1 MAPRAT
7 WKGTL
12 KLGFLSCP
20 VALYTAVGEGDEI
33 HFNMVNR
40 RTGHRLRRLFVDA
53 ETGEPVER
61 DQQVKGYEVDTDR
74 YVVLTEEEIEAAIPD
89 STKTIEIESFVPR
102 DRVDR
107 VAIDRPYYLAP
118 TDAVGAE
125 AFAVIRA
132 ACEKAGAVGIGRTV
146 LFRRDRVVMLCP
158 EGPGFLANLLHFE
171 YEMRDEAQAF
181 DDIPAM
187 KITGEM
193 LDLAKH
199 IIGQKKGRFD
209 PAKFEDRYETA
220 LMELI
225 RAKQRGETIKPPA
238 APKRGQVIDLMAALR
253 ESAGVSAKPG
263 RKSSAKSGK
272 SSTKP
277 KKSAAKG
284 NAAPAA
290 RSTRRK
296 AG

>member
-1 MAPRAT
+1 
-7 WKGTL
+7 
-12 KLGFLSCP
+12 
-20 VALYTAVGEGDEI
+20 
-33 HFNMVNR
+33 
-40 RTGHRLRRLFVDA
+40 
-53 ETGEPVER
+53 
-61 DQQVKGYEVDTDR
+61 VKGYEVDTDR

-89 STKTIEIESFVPR
+89 STKTIEIDAFVPR
-102 DRVDR
+102 AQVDR

-132 ACEKAGAVGIGRTV
+132 ACEKAGMVGIGRTV

-181 DDIPAM
+181 DDIPNV
-187 KITGEM
+187 KIAGEM

-199 IIGQKKGRFD
+199 IIGQKKGKFE
-209 PAKFEDRYETA
+209 PETFEDRYETA

-225 RAKQRGETIKPPA
+225 RAKQRGETIKAPA

-253 ESAGVSAKPG
+253 ESAGVA
-263 RKSSAKSGK
+263 AKSGRK
-272 SSTKP
+272 T
-277 KKSAAKG
+277 AAKSK
-284 NAAPAA
+284 PAA
-290 RSTRRK
+290 KSKTAAKTKRKASTASTTRRK
-296 AG
+296 AS

>member
-1 MAPRAT
+1 MASRAT

-20 VALYTAVGEGDEI
+20 VALYTAVGGGDEI

-53 ETGEPVER
+53 ETGKPVER

-89 STKTIEIESFVPR
+89 STKTIEIEAFVPR
-102 DRVDR
+102 GQVDR

-118 TDAVGAE
+118 ADAVGAE

-181 DDIPAM
+181 GDIPTI
-187 KITGEM
+187 KIAGEM

-199 IIGQKKGRFD
+199 IIGQKKGKFEPD
-209 PAKFEDRYETA
+209 KFEDRYETA
-220 LMELI
+220 LLELI
-225 RAKQRGETIKPPA
+225 RAKQRGETIKPPP
-238 APKRGQVIDLMAALR
+238 APKRGQVIDLLAALR
-253 ESAGVSAKPG
+253 ESAGATAKTG
-263 RKSSAKSGK
+263 RKSTAKSK
-272 SSTKP
+272 T
-277 KKSAAKG
+277 AAKSKRK
-284 NAAPAA
+284 APAA
-290 RSTRRK
+290 RAPRRK
-296 AG
+296 AS

>member
-1 MAPRAT
+1 MAPRAN

-12 KLGFLSCP
+12 KLGFLTCP
-20 VALYTAVGEGDEI
+20 VALYTAVGGGDEI

-40 RTGHRLRRLFVDA
+40 RTGHRLRRLFVDS

-61 DQQVKGYEVDTDR
+61 DQQVKGYEVDAER
-74 YVVLTEEEIEAAIPD
+74 YIVLTEEEIEAAIPD
-89 STKTIEIESFVPR
+89 STKTIEIEAFVPR
-102 DRVDR
+102 DQVDR

-125 AFAVIRA
+125 AFSVIRT
-132 ACEKAGAVGIGRTV
+132 ACEKAGVVGIGRTV
-146 LFRRDRVVMLCP
+146 LFRRDRVLMLCP

-181 DDIPAM
+181 DDIPEF

-199 IIGQKKGRFD
+199 IIGQKMGAFD
-209 PAKFEDRYETA
+209 PARFEDRYETA

-225 RAKQRGETIKPPA
+225 RAKQRGETIKPAA
-238 APKRGQVIDLMAALR
+238 APKRGKVIDLLAALR
-253 ESAGVSAKPG
+253 ESAGVIPAKSG
-263 RKSSAKSGK
+263 RKSAATSASK
-272 SSTKP
+272 SSARSKTKR
-277 KKSAAKG
+277 K
-284 NAAPAA
+284 AAPAA
-290 RSTRRK
+290 RAPRRK

>member
-1 MAPRAT
+1 MAPRAN

-20 VALYTAVGEGDEI
+20 VGLYTAVGGGDEI

-40 RTGHRLRRLFVDA
+40 RTGHRLRRLFVDSG
-53 ETGEPVER
+53 TGKPVER

-89 STKTIEIESFVPR
+89 STKTIEIEAFVPR
-102 DRVDR
+102 DQVDR

-118 TDAVGAE
+118 TDAVGSE

-132 ACEKAGAVGIGRTV
+132 ACEKAGVVGIGRTV
-146 LFRRDRVVMLCP
+146 LFRRDRVLMLCP

-171 YEMRDEAQAF
+171 YEMRDQAQAF
-181 DDIPAM
+181 DDIPE
-187 KITGEM
+187 IRISGEM
-193 LDLAKH
+193 LDLARH
-199 IIGQKKGRFD
+199 IIDQKRGRFE
-209 PAKFEDRYETA
+209 PAAFEDRYETA

-253 ESAGVSAKPG
+253 ESAGVA
-263 RKSSAKSGK
+263 AKSGRKTAAK
-272 SSTKP
+272 S
-277 KKSAAKG
+277 KSAAKSKTKRK
-284 NAAPAA
+284 AAPVA
-290 RSTRRK
+290 RAPRRK

>member
-1 MAPRAT
+1 MASRAT

-53 ETGEPVER
+53 ETGKPVER

-102 DRVDR
+102 DEVDR
-107 VAIDRPYYLAP
+107 VAIERPYYLAP
-118 TDAVGAE
+118 TDSVGTE

-132 ACEKAGAVGIGRTV
+132 ACEKAGTVGIGRTV

-209 PAKFEDRYETA
+209 PTKFEDRYETA

-253 ESAGVSAKPG
+253 ESAGVAGKSS
-263 RKSSAKSGK
+263 RRSSAKSGK
-272 SSTKP
+272 SSAKSKT
-277 KKSAAKG
+277 SAAKG
-284 NAAPAA
+284 KTAPAA
-290 RSTRRK
+290 RGTRRK
-296 AG
+296 AS

>member
-20 VALYTAVGEGDEI
+20 VGLYTAVGEGDEI

-40 RTGHRLRRLFVDA
+40 RSGHRLRRLFVDSG
-53 ETGEPVER
+53 TGKPVER

-89 STKTIEIESFVPR
+89 STKTIEIEAFVPR
-102 DRVDR
+102 AQVDR

-132 ACEKAGAVGIGRTV
+132 ACEKAGTVGIGRTV

-181 DDIPAM
+181 EDIPNV

-199 IIGQKKGRFD
+199 IIGQKKGKFEPD
-209 PAKFEDRYETA
+209 TFEDRYETA
-220 LMELI
+220 LLELI

-253 ESAGVSAKPG
+253 ESAGVA
-263 RKSSAKSGK
+263 AKSGRK
-272 SSTKP
+272 T
-277 KKSAAKG
+277 AAKSK
-284 NAAPAA
+284 PAA
-290 RSTRRK
+290 NSKTAAKTKRKASTASTTRRK
-296 AG
+296 AS

>member
-1 MAPRAT
+1 MASRAT

-20 VALYTAVGEGDEI
+20 VGLYTAVGEGDEI

-40 RTGHRLRRLFVDA
+40 RSGHRLRRLFVDSG
-53 ETGEPVER
+53 TGKPVER
-61 DQQVKGYEVDTDR
+61 DHQVKGYEVDTDR

-89 STKTIEIESFVPR
+89 STKTIEIEAFVPR
-102 DRVDR
+102 DQVDR

-118 TDAVGAE
+118 ADAVGAE

-132 ACEKAGAVGIGRTV
+132 ACEKSGAVGIGRTV

-181 DDIPAM
+181 DDIPTI
-187 KITGEM
+187 KIAGEM

-199 IIGQKKGRFD
+199 IIGQKKGKFEPD
-209 PAKFEDRYETA
+209 KFEDRYETA
-220 LMELI
+220 LLELI
-225 RAKQRGETIKPPA
+225 RAKQRGETIKPPP
-238 APKRGQVIDLMAALR
+238 APKRGQVIDLLAALR
-253 ESAGVSAKPG
+253 ESAGGAKAG
-263 RKSSAKSGK
+263 RKAPAKSK
-272 SSTKP
+272 T
-277 KKSAAKG
+277 AAKSKRK
-284 NAAPAA
+284 APAA
-290 RSTRRK
+290 RTTRRK
-296 AG
+296 AS

>member
-284 NAAPAA
+284 KAAPAA

>member
-1 MAPRAT
+1 MAPRAN

-12 KLGFLSCP
+12 KLGFLTCP
-20 VALYTAVGEGDEI
+20 VALYTAVGGGDEI

-40 RTGHRLRRLFVDA
+40 RTGHRLRRLFVDS

-61 DQQVKGYEVDTDR
+61 DQQVKGYEVDAER
-74 YVVLTEEEIEAAIPD
+74 YIVLTEEEIEAAIPD
-89 STKTIEIESFVPR
+89 STKTIEIEAFVPR
-102 DRVDR
+102 DQVDR

-125 AFAVIRA
+125 AFSVIRT
-132 ACEKAGAVGIGRTV
+132 ACEKAGVVGIGRTV
-146 LFRRDRVVMLCP
+146 LFRRDRVLMLCP
-158 EGPGFLANLLHFE
+158 EGAGFLANLLHFE

-181 DDIPAM
+181 DDIPEF

-199 IIGQKKGRFD
+199 IIGQKMGAFD
-209 PAKFEDRYETA
+209 PAGFEDRYETA

-225 RAKQRGETIKPPA
+225 RAKQRGETIKPAA
-238 APKRGQVIDLMAALR
+238 APKRGKVIDLLAALR
-253 ESAGVSAKPG
+253 ESAGVIPAKSGRKPAATSAG
-263 RKSSAKSGK
+263 KSSARSK
-272 SSTKP
+272 TKR
-277 KKSAAKG
+277 K
-284 NAAPAA
+284 AAPAA
-290 RSTRRK
+290 RAPRRK

>member
-40 RTGHRLRRLFVDA
+40 RSGHRLRRLFVDSG
-53 ETGEPVER
+53 TGKPVER
-61 DQQVKGYEVDTDR
+61 DHQVKGYEVDTDR

-89 STKTIEIESFVPR
+89 STKTIEIEAFVPR
-102 DRVDR
+102 DQVDR
-107 VAIDRPYYLAP
+107 VAVDRPYYLAP
-118 TDAVGAE
+118 ADAVGAE

-181 DDIPAM
+181 DDIPAI
-187 KITGEM
+187 KIAGEM

-199 IIGQKKGRFD
+199 IIGQKKGKFEPD
-209 PAKFEDRYETA
+209 KFEDRYETA
-220 LMELI
+220 LLELI
-225 RAKQRGETIKPPA
+225 RAKQRGEMIKPPP
-238 APKRGQVIDLMAALR
+238 APRRGQVIDLMAALR
-253 ESAGVSAKPG
+253 ESAGGAKAG
-263 RKSSAKSGK
+263 RKAPAKSK
-272 SSTKP
+272 T
-277 KKSAAKG
+277 AAKG
-284 NAAPAA
+284 KRKIPAA
-290 RSTRRK
+290 RTTRRK
-296 AG
+296 AS

>member
-1 MAPRAT
+1 MASRAT

-40 RTGHRLRRLFVDA
+40 RSGHRLRRLFIDSG
-53 ETGEPVER
+53 TGKPVER

-89 STKTIEIESFVPR
+89 STKTIEIEAFVPR
-102 DRVDR
+102 DQVDR

-118 TDAVGAE
+118 ADAVGAE

-132 ACEKAGAVGIGRTV
+132 ACEKAGTVGIGRTV

-181 DDIPAM
+181 ADIPAI
-187 KITGEM
+187 KIAGEM

-199 IIGQKKGRFD
+199 IIGQKRGRFEPD
-209 PAKFEDRYETA
+209 KFEDRYETA
-220 LMELI
+220 LLELI
-225 RAKQRGETIKPPA
+225 RAKQRGETIKPPP
-238 APKRGQVIDLMAALR
+238 APKRGQVIDLLAALR
-253 ESAGVSAKPG
+253 ESAGGAKAG
-263 RKSSAKSGK
+263 RKAPAKSK
-272 SSTKP
+272 T
-277 KKSAAKG
+277 AAKSKRK
-284 NAAPAA
+284 APAA
-290 RSTRRK
+290 RTTRRK
-296 AG
+296 AS

>member
-20 VALYTAVGEGDEI
+20 VGLYTAVGEGDEI

-40 RTGHRLRRLFVDA
+40 RSGHRLRRLFVDSG
-53 ETGEPVER
+53 TGKPVER
-61 DQQVKGYEVDTDR
+61 DHQVKGYEVDTDR

-89 STKTIEIESFVPR
+89 STKTIDIEAFVPR
-102 DRVDR
+102 DQVDR

-118 TDAVGAE
+118 ADAVGAE

-181 DDIPAM
+181 DDIPNV
-187 KITGEM
+187 KIAGEM

-199 IIGQKKGRFD
+199 IIGQKKG
-209 PAKFEDRYETA
+209 KFEPGQVRGPLRDGADGADPGQAARRDDQGAGGAEARPGDRPDGGPARERGGRR
-220 LMELI
+220 EVRPQDCGEI
-225 RAKQRGETIKPPA
+225 QDRGEVQDRRQDEAQGHTA
-238 APKRGQVIDLMAALR
+238 
-253 ESAGVSAKPG
+253 
-263 RKSSAKSGK
+263 
-272 SSTKP
+272 ST
-277 KKSAAKG
+277 
-284 NAAPAA
+284 
-290 RSTRRK
+290 TRRK
-296 AG
+296 AS